1 MEGEAT
7 AEGAV
12 AKVSR
17 VRYSLPRSYA
27 WVRTAEG
34 TARRVI
40 VLWDT
45 GATHTIINPK
55 IVADLNLVVKKGQGP
70 TLVSMAD
77 DHTQKCNGVVEN
89 LQILAGQFKERVDM
103 IVADIGSD
111 DIIVGNDI
119 LEPACGGHGRGK
131 PGFWQMIK
139 GETIFDI
146 PLIGEGVVGRV
157 EKVSGVKKIRK

>member
-55 IVADLNLVVKKGQGP
+55 IVADLNGQGP
-70 TLVSMAD
+70 TLLSMAD
-77 DHTQKCNGVVEN
+77 GTG
-89 LQILAGQFKERVDM
+89 AY
-103 IVADIGSD
+103 
-111 DIIVGNDI
+111 IIVY
-119 LEPACGGHGRGK
+119 GR
-131 PGFWQMIK
+131 
-139 GETIFDI
+139 
-146 PLIGEGVVGRV
+146 
-157 EKVSGVKKIRK
+157 